1 MMSLFRMID
10 PTLPPTWNPK
20 AKNEVDDFSI
30 LYDPNAEDKI
40 GRLES

>member
-20 AKNEVDDFSI
+20 ANVDDFSI

-40 GRLES
+40 GRLEK